1 MSKKLVLLTI
11 FYFGSYGICLP
22 QNCPCSKSQYSY
34 SGPPQLVLAR
44 PWSGYNAHSPTYLPF
59 PLVISRGTRA
69 IKSALESPKEADKKL
84 KTDLVDLE
92 EDKNSKAQNNIKPKA
107 ATPPRRRIKITNIDD
122 RSSNSEEKVAEK
134 NKAETEES
142 LSEEVEE
149 EEKEEEKE
157 EEEEEESS
165 DDQRE
170 IDTLNLLGQL
180 FQVLALQYQKVFGEQ
195 NNLNA
200 TNSSSVKSD
209 VDDEEQEDYGDY
221 SYDSVPTQIDTPE
234 TEQKIA
240 KKEKR
245 KAEVQIKE
253 KEKVTNKVQRINY
266 NGTTTAKPSD

>member
-44 PWSGYNAHSPTYLPF
+44 PWSGYNADSPTYLPF

-69 IKSALESPKEADKKL
+69 IKSALESPEEADKKL

-92 EDKNSKAQNNIKPKA
+92 EDKNPKAQNNIKPKV
-107 ATPPRRRIKITNIDD
+107 ATPLRRRIKITNIDD
-122 RSSNSEEKVAEK
+122 WSSNSEEKVAMK

-142 LSEEVEE
+142 LSEEI
-149 EEKEEEKE
+149 E
-157 EEEEEESS
+157 EEEEEEDEESS
-165 DDQRE
+165 DDQRD

-180 FQVLALQYQKVFGEQ
+180 FQVLALQYQKVFGDK
-195 NNLNA
+195 NNLSA

-221 SYDSVPTQIDTPE
+221 SYDSVPTQIESPE

-245 KAEVQIKE
+245 KAEVQIEE
-253 KEKVTNKVQRINY
+253 KEKVPKKVQRINY
-266 NGTTTAKPSD
+266 NNTTTAKPSD